1 MLKVLLKKQMAEVFR
16 SYFYNRKTNKA
27 RSKANSIVLFIL
39 FGFLM
44 VGVLGGTFTFI
55 ALGVCLDAR
64 WNGLAVFCHDER
76 NRSHSRHLRQRFQY
90 LFGTVFAK
98 G

>member
-55 ALGVCLDAR
+55 ALGVCL
-64 WNGLAVFCHDER
+64 GER